1 MFKRKGTP
9 CLELLASLPF
19 SFRMPGLIIKPRSR
33 IFHGHEWVY
42 ASEIQKTFGNPEP
55 GDVVTL
61 KDFKDRP
68 LGVAIYNPQSQIVA
82 RRISRRK
89 QKLDAEFFL
98 RRLGQAINYRESLA
112 IEQDLRRIIWS
123 ESDGLP
129 GVIVDQYGDHLV
141 LQTTTLAMDQRKD
154 LIVSCLVELLAPK
167 SITLRND
174 SSMRRPEG
182 LEQEIV
188 MVHGNQPDPFTV
200 SHLDSIF
207 EVDPANGQKTGLYLD
222 IMDGYQKV
230 ARLAPGKKV
239 LDLFCNQGGF
249 SLACALAGAQSV
261 RAVDISEDA
270 TTAAA
275 KNAELTGV
283 QIEAITANAFDFL
296 RKHNE
301 TYDLIILDP
310 PSFTRNK
317 KTVKDAMRG
326 YKEIHLRALGMLNQ
340 SGLLATFCC
349 SHHATRELF
358 LDSVRSAAVDG
369 KRTLRMLDNHS
380 QRLDHPIIAT
390 LPETEYLKGFT
401 FQLAPNR

>member
-1 MFKRKGTP
+1 
-9 CLELLASLPF
+9 
-19 SFRMPGLIIKPRSR
+19 MPGLIIKPRSR

-98 RRLGQAINYRESLA
+98 RRLDQAINYRESLA

-222 IMDGYQKV
+222 IMDSYQKV

>member
-222 IMDGYQKV
+222 IMDSYQKV

>member
-19 SFRMPGLIIKPRSR
+19 SFLMPGLIIKPLSR

-222 IMDGYQKV
+222 IMDCYQKV

-358 LDSVRSAAVDG
+358 LDSVRNAAVDG

>member
-9 CLELLASLPF
+9 CLELLPPLPF

-98 RRLGQAINYRESLA
+98 RRLGQAIDYRESLT
-112 IEQDLRRIIWS
+112 IGQDLRRIIWS

-129 GVIVDQYGDHLV
+129 GVIVDQYGEHLV

-154 LIVSCLVELLAPK
+154 LIVSCLVELLSPK

-182 LEQEIV
+182 LEKEIV
-188 MVHGNQPDPFTV
+188 MAHGDQPKPFTV
-200 SHLDSIF
+200 SHQDSVF
-207 EVDPANGQKTGLYLD
+207 EIDPANGQKTGLYLD
-222 IMDGYQKV
+222 IIDSYQKV

-270 TTAAA
+270 ITAAA

-283 QIEAITANAFDFL
+283 QIETITANAFDFL

-340 SGLLATFCC
+340 SGILATFCC

-358 LDSVRSAAVDG
+358 LESVRSAAVDG
-369 KRTLRMLDNHS
+369 KRTLRMIDNHS
-380 QRLDHPIIAT
+380 QRLDHPVIAT

>member
-1 MFKRKGTP
+1 MIKRKGTP
-9 CLELLASLPF
+9 CLDLIPSLPF
-19 SFRMPGLIIKPRSR
+19 SSRMAGLIIKPRSR

-42 ASEIQKTFGNPEP
+42 SSEIQKTFGNPGP
-55 GDVVTL
+55 GDLVTL

-68 LGVAIYNPQSQIVA
+68 LGVAIYNPDSQIVA

-89 QKLDAEFFL
+89 QKLDEEFFL
-98 RRLGQAINYRESLA
+98 RRLGQAIDYRGSLT
-112 IEQDLRRIIWS
+112 IDCDLRRLVWS

-129 GVIVDQYGDHLV
+129 GIIVDQYGDHLV

-154 LIVSCLVELLAPK
+154 LIVSCLVQILAPK

-182 LEQEIV
+182 LEDEIR
-188 MVHGNQPDPFTV
+188 MIHGEQPDPFTV
-200 SHLDSIF
+200 KHHDSVF
-207 EVDPANGQKTGLYLD
+207 EIDPANGQKTGLYLD
-222 IMDGYQKV
+222 IMDSYQRV

-239 LDLFCNQGGF
+239 LDVFCNQGGF
-249 SLACALAGAQSV
+249 SLACALAGADSV
-261 RAVDISEDA
+261 RAVDISADA
-270 TTAAA
+270 TAATVR
-275 KNAELTGV
+275 NAELTGV
-283 QIEAITANAFDFL
+283 QVETVTANAFDFL
-296 RKHNE
+296 RKHEE

-317 KTVKDAMRG
+317 KTLKDAMRG

-340 SGLLATFCC
+340 SGILATFCC

-358 LDSVRSAAVDG
+358 LDSVKSAAVDG
-369 KRTLRMLDNHS
+369 KRTLRMIDNHF